1 MTGYCHFRVYS
12 FNHTDDLMVSTSAEE
27 GFIVQKLK
35 LLQGA
40 RAKEAKTQELGTPLT
55 TILLQTT

>member
-1 MTGYCHFRVYS
+1 
-12 FNHTDDLMVSTSAEE
+12 MVSTSAEE

-55 TILLQTT
+55 ILLLQTT